1 MHVTVKFR
9 GVIEDILENAVERGI
24 AKTKTEAL
32 RLGVLELANKYNLLE
47 TGDNKAV
54 LKMKKLDKKGNF
66 LRIKDVKKKYPGV
79 FE

>member
-1 MHVTVKFR
+1 MHVTVKFK
-9 GVIEDILENAVERGI
+9 GVIEDILENAVEEGI

-47 TGDNKAV
+47 SDKGMAV
-54 LKMKKLDKKGNF
+54 LKMKKLDKKGSF
-66 LRIKDVKKKYPGV
+66 AKLKEVKKKYPGV